1 MFGYKGFDKNLK
13 CRGFQY
19 EIGKTF
25 EEDVE
30 PKCCERGLHFCEL
43 PLDVLNYYN
52 YSPINGSR
60 FAKVEALGTIDKR
73 EDKVAT
79 NKLRVDSELTFWDLF
94 KLQFKLVFEKVET
107 STTKVSTSGNYAHS
121 STSGYKAHSST
132 SGYKAHSSTSGYEA
146 HSSTSGYK
154 AHSSTS
160 GDEAH
165 SSTSGDE
172 AHSSTS
178 GNYAHS
184 STSGNEAIS
193 SSLGLKARAK
203 ANKGW
208 IIVVD
213 WQQDENYNWYIN
225 EIYHSKVGGKI
236 LDTEIKSNTWYW
248 FENGKLESL
257 SEDK

>member
-43 PLDVLNYYN
+43 PLDVLNYYD
-52 YSPINGSR
+52 YSPIDGSR

-94 KLQFKLVFEKVET
+94 KLQFKLVFEKVKT
-107 STTKVSTSGNYAHS
+107 STTKVSTSGDYAHSSTSGDYAHS

-132 SGYKAHSSTSGYEA
+132 SGDY
-146 HSSTSGYK
+146 

-160 GDEAH
+160 GD
-165 SSTSGDE
+165 
-172 AHSSTS
+172 
-178 GNYAHS
+178 
-184 STSGNEAIS
+184 EAIS
-193 SSLGLKARAK
+193 SSLGLKAIAK

-213 WQQDENYNWYIN
+213 WQQDKNYNWYIN

>member
-52 YSPINGSR
+52 YSPIDGSR

-107 STTKVSTSGNYAHS
+107 STTKVSTSG
-121 STSGYKAHSST
+121 
-132 SGYKAHSSTSGYEA
+132 
-146 HSSTSGYK
+146 
-154 AHSSTS
+154 
-160 GDEAH
+160 
-165 SSTSGDE
+165 DE

-184 STSGNEAIS
+184 STSGNEAHSSTSGNYAHSSTSGNYAHSSTSGYKAHSSTSGDEAIS

>member
-25 EEDVE
+25 EEDIE

-43 PLDVLNYYN
+43 PLDVLNYYD
-52 YSPINGSR
+52 YSPIDGSR

-79 NKLRVDSELTFWDLF
+79 NKLKVDSELTFWDLF

-107 STTKVSTSGNYAHS
+107 STTKVSTSG
-121 STSGYKAHSST
+121 
-132 SGYKAHSSTSGYEA
+132 
-146 HSSTSGYK
+146 
-154 AHSSTS
+154 
-160 GDEAH
+160 
-165 SSTSGDE
+165 DE

-184 STSGNEAIS
+184 STSGDEAIS

>member
-25 EEDVE
+25 EEDIE

-52 YSPINGSR
+52 YSPIDGSR

-107 STTKVSTSGNYAHS
+107 STTHS
-121 STSGYKAHSST
+121 STSGY
-132 SGYKAHSSTSGYEA
+132 
-146 HSSTSGYK
+146 
-154 AHSSTS
+154 
-160 GDEAH
+160 
-165 SSTSGDE
+165 E

-184 STSGNEAIS
+184 STSGDEAIS

>member
-1 MFGYKGFDKNLK
+1 
-13 CRGFQY
+13 
-19 EIGKTF
+19 
-25 EEDVE
+25 
-30 PKCCERGLHFCEL
+30 
-43 PLDVLNYYN
+43 
-52 YSPINGSR
+52 
-60 FAKVEALGTIDKR
+60 
-73 EDKVAT
+73 
-79 NKLRVDSELTFWDLF
+79 
-94 KLQFKLVFEKVET
+94 
-107 STTKVSTSGNYAHS
+107 AHS
-121 STSGYKAHSST
+121 STSGNY
-132 SGYKAHSSTSGYEA
+132 
-146 HSSTSGYK
+146 

-165 SSTSGDE
+165 SSTSGD
-172 AHSSTS
+172 
-178 GNYAHS
+178 
-184 STSGNEAIS
+184 EAIS

-213 WQQDENYNWYIN
+213 WQQDKNYNWYIN

>member
-25 EEDVE
+25 EEDAE
-30 PKCCERGLHFCEL
+30 PKYCERGLHFCEL
-43 PLDVLNYYN
+43 PLDVLNYYD
-52 YSPINGSR
+52 YSPIDGSR

-79 NKLRVDSELTFWDLF
+79 NKLKVDSELTFWDLF

-107 STTKVSTSGNYAHS
+107 STTKVL
-121 STSGYKAHSST
+121 TSGYK
-132 SGYKAHSSTSGYEA
+132 
-146 HSSTSGYK
+146 
-154 AHSSTS
+154 
-160 GDEAH
+160 
-165 SSTSGDE
+165 
-172 AHSSTS
+172 
-178 GNYAHS
+178 
-184 STSGNEAIS
+184 AIS

-213 WQQDENYNWYIN
+213 WQQGENYNWYIN

>member
-25 EEDVE
+25 KEDVE
-30 PKCCERGLHFCEL
+30 LKCCERGFHFCEL
-43 PLDVLNYYN
+43 PLDVLNYYD

-79 NKLRVDSELTFWDLF
+79 NKLRVDSELAFWDLF

-107 STTKVSTSGNYAHS
+107 STTKVSTSGDEAHS

-146 HSSTSGYK
+146 HSSTSG
-154 AHSSTS
+154 
-160 GDEAH
+160 D
-165 SSTSGDE
+165 
-172 AHSSTS
+172 
-178 GNYAHS
+178 
-184 STSGNEAIS
+184 EAIS
-193 SSLGLKARAK
+193 SSLGLKARVK

-213 WQQDENYNWYIN
+213 WQQDKNYNWYIN

>member
-43 PLDVLNYYN
+43 PLDVLSYYD
-52 YSPINGSR
+52 YSPIDGSR

-132 SGYKAHSSTSGYEA
+132 SG
-146 HSSTSGYK
+146 
-154 AHSSTS
+154 
-160 GDEAH
+160 D
-165 SSTSGDE
+165 
-172 AHSSTS
+172 
-178 GNYAHS
+178 
-184 STSGNEAIS
+184 EAIS